1 MQTNKKPIIPIFFAV
16 DNNYAPFLAVSLQSM
31 LDHASTDF
39 FYEVYILT
47 DDMKEG
53 YQERLN
59 TFNSERCQ
67 LHYVD
72 VNERIQSIGEKL
84 HTRDYYSGAIYYRL
98 FIADLFQEYDK
109 ALYLDADIVVLGDI
123 AQLYQTNIEGNY
135 LGAISDDVVASCDEF
150 REYVKDG
157 VGSPVPYYFNS
168 GILVM
173 NLKKMRDEN
182 LFAQFKSLF
191 TKVKFVIAPDQD
203 YLNVLCRNQVVYIN
217 TNWNKTPQFSSKEE
231 EKQIQLIHYKL
242 TQKPWHY
249 PDMSFGE
256 YFWRYAKQTAFYD
269 LLLKMKNEF
278 TSIDAKKDSETEVL
292 LRKNAVKETKR
303 LMEEANL
310 IVK

>member
-47 DDMKEG
+47 DDMKED
-53 YQERLN
+53 YQEKLN

-72 VNERIQSIGEKL
+72 VNERIQSVGEKL

-123 AQLYQTNIEGNY
+123 AQLYQTNIEGKY

-157 VGSPVPYYFNS
+157 VGAPVPYYFNS

-191 TKVKFVIAPDQD
+191 TKVKFIIAPDQD
-203 YLNVLCRNQVVYIN
+203 YLNVLCKNQVAYVN
-217 TNWNKTPQFSSKEE
+217 SNWNKTPQFSSKEE
-231 EKQIQLIHYKL
+231 ENQIQLIHYKL

-249 PDMSFGE
+249 PDMQFGE
-256 YFWRYAKQTAFYD
+256 YFWHYAQQTVFYD
-269 LLLKMKNEF
+269 LLTEMKSNF
-278 TSIDAKKDSETEVL
+278 TSIDAEKDLKTEVL
-292 LRKNAVKETKR
+292 LREHAVKETKR
-303 LMEEANL
+303 LIKEANL
-310 IVK
+310 IMK